1 MQKGERVGRKTVDA
15 HEGETRI
22 NKLTKY
28 LLEQERTE
36 DLKKAVSDAAYQAK
50 LLKEL
55 GL

>member
-1 MQKGERVGRKTVDA
+1 MK
-15 HEGETRI
+15 
-22 NKLTKY
+22 KY
-28 LLEQERTE
+28 VCDLCGWEYDEEQERTE